1 VSASAVPDPISA
13 DRDPLAAARR
23 LEGAGGRE
31 VLAEASRQAG
41 AELERAELRSI
52 HHRSGRSVSRVYDTT
67 LRVGDATQEALLIA
81 HVDARALPD
90 GTFVLESNGDRV
102 AVWRFPYDPFL
113 PGLPSVIDASRVR
126 QLLDQLQAPAGE
138 VELFTR
144 AYRPSRRA
152 VVEVTIHLPDLSG
165 RILYL
170 KVLAGDRAEE
180 LAQVHRALLPHVPVP
195 RVVGV
200 APRQGILAIEA
211 LAGRTMRAALVDG
224 EDLPEPGAVVELS
237 ERLAAS
243 GLTSRRDPRAFADP
257 VRHVPGLTSLVPD
270 LADEVARVA
279 DAAADVDGDRVPV
292 HGDLHDGQ
300 LLLTDGAISGLLD
313 VDGSGSGLVAQDAGS
328 LVAHV
333 EAIGLVWPTAAERA
347 SAYAAALTDA
357 YRPRV
362 GATELARATAGA
374 WIALATGPY
383 RAQEVD
389 WPEATRYR
397 IRRAAQVLAEA

>member
-1 VSASAVPDPISA
+1 VSTVPDPVAAS
-13 DRDPLAAARR
+13 RDPLAAARR
-23 LEGAGGRE
+23 LEGPGGRE

-52 HHRSGRSVSRVYDTT
+52 HHRAGRSVSRVYDTT
-67 LRVGDATQEALLIA
+67 LRAGDTTQEALLVA

-90 GTFVLESNGDRV
+90 GTLVLESDGDRV
-102 AVWRFPYDPFL
+102 AVWRFPFDPFL
-113 PGLPSVIDASRVR
+113 PGLASAIDTRRVR
-126 QLLDQLQAPAGE
+126 ELLDQLEAPAGE

-170 KVLAGDRAEE
+170 KVLTGDRAAE
-180 LAQVHRALLPHVPVP
+180 LAGVHRCLLPHVPVP

-200 APRQGILAIEA
+200 APHQGILAIEA
-211 LAGRTMRAALVDG
+211 LAGRTLRAALVDG
-224 EDLPEPGAVVELS
+224 EALPEPGAVVELS

-243 GLTSRRDPRAFADP
+243 GLASRRDPGAFADP
-257 VRHVPGLTSLVPD
+257 VRHVPGLRALAPE

-300 LLLTDGAISGLLD
+300 LLLTDGAITGLLD
-313 VDGSGSGLVAQDAGS
+313 VDGAGSGLIAQDAGS

-333 EAIGLVWPTAAERA
+333 EAIGLVWPTAADRA
-347 SAYAAALTDA
+347 SAYAAALADA

-362 GATELARATAGA
+362 GATALARATAGA

-383 RAQEVD
+383 RAQEAD
-389 WPEATRYR
+389 WPDATRYR
-397 IRRAAQVLAEA
+397 IRRAAEVLADA